1 MFADFLAF
9 ARGVADNALL
19 SDDESIDAVLAKH
32 RDFPVLKQPTPE
44 IALAAHSGAEA
55 AGLMRVRVTNACQVC
70 WLSLARV

>member
-19 SDDESIDAVLAKH
+19 SDDESIDEVLAKH
-32 RDFPVLKQPTPE
+32 QDFPVLKQLTPE
-44 IALAAHSGAEA
+44 IALAAHNGAEA
-55 AGLMRVRVTNACQVC
+55 AGLMRVRVTNACEVF